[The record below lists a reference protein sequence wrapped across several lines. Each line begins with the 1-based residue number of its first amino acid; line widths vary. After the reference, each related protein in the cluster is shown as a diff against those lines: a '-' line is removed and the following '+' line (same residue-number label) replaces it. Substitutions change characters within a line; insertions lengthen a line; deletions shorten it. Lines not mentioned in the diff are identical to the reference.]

1 MAYSLRQSVC
11 LLLAL
16 VLGLMPLTAALA
28 AGGVGGAMPSTLQ
41 HAAGMQADKAGGM
54 VGDCQQCTDQ
64 CCEQGVCSG
73 ISCGACVA
81 GILPGVAGV
90 AVPVPAHTSVVD
102 LPTALPCHPSVLYRP
117 PRA

>member
-28 AGGVGGAMPSTLQ
+28 AGGVAGAMPSTVQ
-41 HAAGMQADKAGGM
+41 HAAGMQADKADGM
-54 VGDCQQCTDQ
+54 AGDCQQCTDQ

-81 GILPGVAGV
+81 GILPGIVGV
-90 AVPVPAHTSVVD
+90 AVHVPVPAGMAE
-102 LPTALPCHPSVLYRP
+102 LPTAVPCHPSFLYRP
-117 PRA
+117 PRV

>member
-1 MAYSLRQSVC
+1 MACFLRQSVC

-16 VLGLMPLTAALA
+16 VVGLMPLTAALA
-28 AGGVGGAMPSTLQ
+28 AGGVASGMPSTVD
-41 HAAGMQADKAGGM
+41 HVAGVQADKVDGM

-81 GILPGVAGV
+81 GILPGAIEV
-90 AVPVPAHTSVVD
+90 AVLVPAHTSVVD
-102 LPTALPCHPSVLYRP
+102 LPTAVPCHPSVLYRP